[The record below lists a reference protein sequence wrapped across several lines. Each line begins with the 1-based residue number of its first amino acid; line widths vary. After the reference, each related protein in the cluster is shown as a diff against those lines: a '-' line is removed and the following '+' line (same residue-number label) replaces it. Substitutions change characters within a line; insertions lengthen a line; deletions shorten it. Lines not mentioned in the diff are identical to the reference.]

1 MSSVQ
6 RPSLEPSGEAVEEQ
20 SLAPVSSVQSL
31 SQELSLDTAHDLTH
45 LALETSMPRRLM
57 APNKLW
63 LQSVRVQ
70 LDNLEAGHMPGITIG
85 APPQEPVFIP
95 NLPTGSSSSWISII
109 IIALPVCWPWNLESP
124 NKPYTLAQA
133 TMLIINRAK
142 SHSDIAMRFLPCL

>member
-1 MSSVQ
+1 MVDEQQSLAPVSSVQ

-20 SLAPVSSVQSL
+20 SLAPVSSVQSP
-31 SQELSLDTAHDLTH
+31 SQELSRDTAHDLTH
-45 LALETSMPRRLM
+45 LALETSMPRRL
-57 APNKLW
+57 NKLW

-109 IIALPVCWPWNLESP
+109 IIALPVGWPWNLESQ

-142 SHSDIAMRFLPCL
+142 IS